1 MEEGERRL
9 PLMVLELLFT
19 EEGEL
24 AAKRHRRW
32 TTLVDYHEDELEP
45 SETVAQRNCC
55 SSKKTKLPQIVV
67 VARREDAIPG
77 GGQDG
82 CYSRQ
87 KIRWTL
93 VTI

>member
-45 SETVAQRNCC
+45 SETVAHRRRRNCRK
-55 SSKKTKLPQIVV
+55 SSLSPDEKMLFQ
-67 VARREDAIPG
+67 AEDKMDVIPG
-77 GGQDG
+77 
-82 CYSRQ
+82 R
-87 KIRWTL
+87 R
-93 VTI
+93 